1 MKKWYRH
8 AAVKLLLLLTVLM
21 TAVIGTLSFVLLAG
35 FPDIVTPADA
45 FSKERRPYE
54 ETDSFLNNMMSAIA
68 TKMER
73 VDAARLLETDGK
85 YDPDKRIDILE
96 YAADSAGIDTAYSSD
111 DGTEGSYGA
120 DLYSTEAAE
129 GAGDTDLASDTV
141 ILSEEDASGTD
152 TAELSEDDVRSG
164 RAIWSVCITV
174 HMRMTASWSA
184 GSRTEPTITM

>member
-8 AAVKLLLLLTVLM
+8 AAVKLLLLLTVLV

-45 FSKERRPYE
+45 FSKERRPSE

-96 YAADSAGIDTAYSSD
+96 YAADSAGIDTAYSED
-111 DGTEGSYGA
+111 DGTEGS
-120 DLYSTEAAE
+120 
-129 GAGDTDLASDTV
+129 
-141 ILSEEDASGTD
+141 
-152 TAELSEDDVRSG
+152 
-164 RAIWSVCITV
+164 
-174 HMRMTASWSA
+174 
-184 GSRTEPTITM
+184 